1 MLPVSE
7 IAGIHPRDYGVGS
20 GVGFV
25 LNTAEI
31 HFKYRYIY
39 VYKTT
44 LSLFFFF
51 FVCRGTNLKALSV
64 SCDS

>member
-7 IAGIHPRDYGVGS
+7 IAGIHPRDCGVGS

-25 LNTAEI
+25 LNAAEI

-39 VYKTT
+39 VYKKP
-44 LSLFFFF
+44 LSPFFFSS
-51 FVCRGTNLKALSV
+51 L
-64 SCDS
+64 